1 MEISQKTAEEEE
13 RYKKEMEKYTTRF
26 VHKVPIQYRFEQLIY
41 EISYMSCFDV
51 LCRIEAA
58 ERKHNREWQEDWGSK
73 DRPKSPKSPRTPKSP
88 SPAPPELKKASTS
101 KAKSSRKDT

>member
-13 RYKKEMEKYTTRF
+13 RYKKEMEKYTTHF
-26 VHKVPIQYRFEQLIY
+26 VHKVPFQYGFEYLIY
-41 EISYMSCFDV
+41 EISYISCFAV

-58 ERKHNREWQEDWGSK
+58 ERKHNTEWQEDWGSK
-73 DRPKSPKSPRTPKSP
+73 DRPKSPKSPRTPRSP
-88 SPAPPELKKASTS
+88 SPAPPEFKNAS

>member
-13 RYKKEMEKYTTRF
+13 RYKKEMEKYATRF
-26 VHKVPIQYRFEQLIY
+26 VHKVPIQYRFEYLIY
-41 EISYMSCFDV
+41 EISCISCFVV

-58 ERKHNREWQEDWGSK
+58 EKKHNREWQEDWGSK

-88 SPAPPELKKASTS
+88 SPAPPELKTAPSS